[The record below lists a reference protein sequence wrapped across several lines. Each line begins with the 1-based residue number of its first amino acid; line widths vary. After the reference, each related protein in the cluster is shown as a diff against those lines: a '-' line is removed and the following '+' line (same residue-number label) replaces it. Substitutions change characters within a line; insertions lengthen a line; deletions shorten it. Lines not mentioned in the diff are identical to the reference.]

1 MKGGEGERE
10 EGKRGDIL
18 SHLSVSSQTADGRTK
33 YQTFVLCAH
42 TDSQHMHILERDTH
56 TCLFVCTSLISLSEL
71 KQRG

>member
-33 YQTFVLCAH
+33 ISDLYALCAH
-42 TDSQHMHILERDTH
+42 TDSQHMHTPVPLSAF
-56 TCLFVCTSLISLSEL
+56 LSLVYLS
-71 KQRG
+71 